1 MVKEY
6 FRPESLAEAL
16 DLLARP
22 GALALAGGTYALA
35 FEARDKPERVV
46 DLASVLPRSVERNGG
61 EVSIG
66 AGATFQEL
74 IESEAA
80 PSAVKAAAATM
91 ANRNTRNRATVGGN
105 LGANKSCSSLAPV
118 LLALGASVTVAE
130 RGKAPA
136 ATSLE
141 SWIAAPRGVVLSVE
155 ARLAPGLKVAALRHS
170 RTACDVATATAAC
183 AFRLDGGKVSGLRIA
198 VGGFGPR
205 AALRPD
211 LAALFE
217 GKPLPPKADIEK
229 AVAPLLSAISDVRGS
244 AEYKRLRGAALVA
257 DALHAAEDLS

>member
-6 FRPESLAEAL
+6 FRPESLGEAL

-22 GALALAGGTYALA
+22 GALALAGGTFALA

-46 DLASVLPRSVERNGG
+46 DLATVLPRSIEAQGG
-61 EVSIG
+61 TLTIG

-74 IESEAA
+74 IESKAT
-80 PSAVKAAAATM
+80 PTVIKAAAMTM

-105 LGANKSCSSLAPV
+105 LGANKSCSSLAPI
-118 LLALGASVTVAE
+118 LLALDASVTVAE
-130 RGKAPA
+130 RGQAPA
-136 ATSLE
+136 RRSLE

-155 ARLAPGLKVAALRHS
+155 ARLTPGLMVAALRHS

-183 AFRLDGGKVSGLRIA
+183 AFRLDGGKVAGLRIA
-198 VGGFGPR
+198 VGGFGPH
-205 AALRPD
+205 AAVRPD
-211 LAALFE
+211 LASLFE
-217 GKPLPPKADIEK
+217 GKPVPTKAEIEK
-229 AVAPLLSAISDVRGS
+229 AVSPLLSTVSDTRGS

-257 DALHAAEDLS
+257 DALHAAEVLS